1 MFNEDLIVVKAKKPR
16 VDEAQK
22 KPLKKKQNETDG
34 KVKKEKNG
42 EKKKATFSATAA
54 GKKLAVKKNG
64 TGGKKTE
71 QNSQPLTKKEQKDL
85 KIKRKQKKLAD
96 NYSLSI
102 NIKKIWET
110 LRKYMIIVFNT

>member
-1 MFNEDLIVVKAKKPR
+1 VFNEDLIVVKAKKPR
-16 VDEAQK
+16 VDETQK

-34 KVKKEKNG
+34 KVKKEKTG
-42 EKKKATFSATAA
+42 EKKKATFSAAA